1 MSVGAWIPILL
12 VFAGSIYFACKKAKS
27 NYLKENC

>member
-12 VFAGSIYFACKKAKS
+12 VFAGSIYFACKKAK
-27 NYLKENC
+27 NN